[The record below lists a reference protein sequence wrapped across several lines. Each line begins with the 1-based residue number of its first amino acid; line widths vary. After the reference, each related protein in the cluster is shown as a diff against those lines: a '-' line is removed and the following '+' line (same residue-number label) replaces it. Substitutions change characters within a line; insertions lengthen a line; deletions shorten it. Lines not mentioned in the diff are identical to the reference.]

1 MDRTMRPFDLLLPNE
16 PLVLD
21 LTSLYHRLHTLP
33 DQRARRGVRYP
44 LPMLLLIA
52 ILAKL
57 TGHGHVRAIAAWAA
71 LRAEE
76 LARVFQFPRTT
87 MPHHTTWSRVLG
99 TAVDVVALEHLF
111 GTTLYPPRADVPTR
125 ASIAL
130 ALDGKTLRGT
140 IPLGQTRGVHLLA
153 AYLPTEGVVLMQL
166 DVSTKENE
174 IVLAPSVLAQL
185 DLVGIVVTG
194 DAMYTQR
201 TISTQIV
208 EAGGD
213 YLWIVKDNQP
223 QLRDD
228 IEQLFIPEPNEL
240 GTAALPTDF
249 TTARTIEK
257 GHGRIEERMLTTSSM
272 LADYTPWP
280 YLAQV
285 FKLEST
291 VRDAV
296 GVHTTVRYGVT
307 SVPSTV
313 ADAARVLQLVR
324 GHWGIENGLHYRRD
338 VTLGEDRSLL
348 RSGHAPHTLAALNN
362 MVLGLFARHRQSNIP
377 QAQRIFNYKLERAL
391 GRLLST

>member
-1 MDRTMRPFDLLLPNE
+1 MDPTMLPFDLVLPDE

-21 LTSLYHRLHTLP
+21 LTSLYARLHSLP
-33 DQRARRGVRYP
+33 DQRARRGVRYS

-57 TGHGHVRAIAAWAA
+57 TGHTQLRAIAEWAA
-71 LRAEE
+71 LRTAE
-76 LARVFQFPRTT
+76 LASVFRFPRAT
-87 MPHHTTWSRVLG
+87 MPHPVTWSRVLG
-99 TAVDVVALEHLF
+99 SAVDVVALEHVLRDSMY
-111 GTTLYPPRADVPTR
+111 LSSAHVPER

-130 ALDGKTLRGT
+130 AIDGKSLRGT
-140 IPLGQTRGVHLLA
+140 IPLGHTQGVHLLA
-153 AYLPTEGVVLMQL
+153 AYLPADGVVLMQL
-166 DVSTKENE
+166 EVDTKDNE
-174 IVLAPSVLAQL
+174 IVRAPTVLAHL

-201 TISTQIV
+201 TLSIQIV

-213 YLWIVKDNQP
+213 YLWAVKDNQP

-257 GHGRIEERMLTTSSM
+257 GHGRIEERILTTSSM
-272 LADYTPWP
+272 LADYSRWP

-285 FKLEST
+285 FKLESRVTT
-291 VRDAV
+291 VR
-296 GVHTTVRYGVT
+296 GTHTTVRYGLT
-307 SVPSTV
+307 SIPHNV
-313 ADAARVLQLVR
+313 ANAARLLTLVR

-338 VTLGEDRSLL
+338 VTLAEDRSLV
-348 RSGHAPHTLAALNN
+348 RMGHAPHTLAALNN
-362 MVLGLFARHRQSNIP
+362 TVLGLFARHRQQNVAA
-377 QAQRIFNYKLERAL
+377 AQRRFNYHLERAL
-391 GRLLST
+391 ARLSRT